1 MARLRRSGLAICEG
15 FRCKDIFSVY
25 LPAWTTSSEW
35 RETAGARYTGR
46 SAMRA
51 AVVLSLALALL
62 FPRLPF
68 AQAPPPFSVA
78 VRGGPPQPGSVL
90 EIVVRAPEGA
100 YGPQG
105 TAFERPLTFA
115 PGDDPHVW
123 RAFVG
128 IDVLQAPG
136 PAPFRVHF
144 ASTAGRE
151 LASTGTI
158 TVAPRVFATR
168 RLRVASQF
176 VEPSAAEVARIT
188 AEATRLDDIFTTVT
202 IPGHVGPFA
211 APIGGVPGS
220 NFGTRSIFNGEPRA
234 PHAGVDFRGA
244 VGTRI
249 AAPGAGRVVLAEP
262 LFFTGNTV
270 IIDHGLGLYSLLAHL
285 SRIDVAAGQTVER
298 GATVGLLGATGRVT
312 GPHLHWAVR
321 LGSARVDPLRLLNLL
336 GAAQSGAAREASAVP
351 GV

>member
-1 MARLRRSGLAICEG
+1 
-15 FRCKDIFSVY
+15 
-25 LPAWTTSSEW
+25 
-35 RETAGARYTGR
+35 
-46 SAMRA
+46 MRA
-51 AVVLSLALALL
+51 AVGLSLALALL
-62 FPRLPF
+62 APRLPS
-68 AQAPPPFSVA
+68 AQAPPLFTVA

-90 EIVVRAPEGA
+90 EILVRAPSGA
-100 YGPQG
+100 HDPQG

-115 PGDDPHVW
+115 PGAEPHTW
-123 RAFVG
+123 RALVG

-136 PAPFRVHF
+136 PAPFRIHV
-144 ASTAGRE
+144 ASPAGRE
-151 LASTGTI
+151 LTSTGTI

-168 RLRVASQF
+168 RLRVAGQF
-176 VEPSAAEVARIT
+176 VDPSPDQLARIS
-188 AEATRLDDIFTTVT
+188 AEAARLDEIFTTVT
-202 IPGHVGPFA
+202 VSDRVGLFA

-285 SRIDVAAGQTVER
+285 SRIDVASGQTVER

-312 GPHLHWAVR
+312 GPHLHWTVR
-321 LGSARVDPLRLLNLL
+321 LGNARVDPLRLLALL
-336 GAAQSGAAREASAVP
+336 ASAQSGAAPGGPDVP
-351 GV
+351 TN